1 VVLVALDGYTALV
14 IVNSITRSGGHG
26 GVFWSAVALLIV
38 LLGVFLWLTIRVGRG
53 FASRF

>member
-38 LLGVFLWLTIRVGRG
+38 LLGVSYG
-53 FASRF
+53 